1 MSFYA
6 ITISFLTHSPDRA
19 PIHHKCRYGD
29 NLETIISGINDYRD
43 PENQITQ
50 LYTLSG
56 KQVPRGIWKAKLIQ
70 SDSYYIDM

>member
-6 ITISFLTHSPDRA
+6 ITISFLTHNVDRA

-29 NLETIISGINDYRD
+29 SIEMIINGINEYRD
-43 PENQITQ
+43 PDNQITQ